1 MAIIAHPRGEI
12 LGNRGQRGE
21 KEEENYYPS

>member
-12 LGNRGQRGE
+12 L
-21 KEEENYYPS
+21 